1 MSEIA
6 STPGPVDRP
15 VPVTDLAAYQPG
27 AVVSRVI
34 LKTPSGTVTAFAF
47 DEGEGLTEH
56 TTPVDALVHVLEGE
70 ASIAIAGVSHTVA
83 AGQMLRLPAGVPH
96 AVKATTRFK
105 MLLIMIKA

>member
-1 MSEIA
+1 MSG
-6 STPGPVDRP
+6 TVDGHP
-15 VPVTDLAAYQPG
+15 QPAPLGALADYQPG

-47 DEGEGLTEH
+47 DAGEGLTEH
-56 TTPVDALVHVLEGE
+56 TTPVDALVHVVEGE
-70 ASIAIAGVSHTVA
+70 ASITIAGAAHTVA
-83 AGQMLRLPAGVPH
+83 SGEILRLPGGVPH